1 MTANILAVI
10 LFAFAVMCFFQGM
23 PSRRFVAYII
33 AITELLHYLLFN
45 DSEGLLYYGSAA
57 LFDLL
62 AIMMIAH
69 LAIPTS
75 LAKQVLF
82 ICSASIVMNYA
93 GFVLWIS
100 YLSPS
105 LYNWGFVVLNLCT
118 IICLIKREPG
128 HGRQATDNSSDS
140 KLYRYSYFSR

>member
-1 MTANILAVI
+1 MTANILALT
-10 LFAFAVMCFFQGM
+10 LFAFAAMCFLQGM
-23 PSRRFVAYII
+23 PSRRFVAYVI
-33 AITELLHYLLFN
+33 AITELFHYLLFN
-45 DSEGLLYYGSAA
+45 DTEGLLYYGSAA

-69 LAIPTS
+69 LAIPTN

-82 ICSASIVMNYA
+82 ICSASIVMNYM
-93 GFVLWIS
+93 GFVLWIA
-100 YLSPS
+100 YMSPA

-128 HGRQATDNSSDS
+128 HGRQATDNSSGTVI
-140 KLYRYSYFSR
+140 YRHNYFSN

>member
-1 MTANILAVI
+1 MFSEIQYAAVCIFCVLVVFQKTNSRLFPAAILS
-10 LFAFAVMCFFQGM
+10 LTE
-23 PSRRFVAYII
+23 II
-33 AITELLHYLLFN
+33 HYVLY
-45 DSEGLLYYGSAA
+45 DSADGLLYYGTDA
-57 LFDLL
+57 LLDLL
-62 AIMMIAH
+62 AIMIIAK

-75 LAKQVLF
+75 LAEQILY
-82 ICSASIVMNYA
+82 ICSASIIFNYI
-93 GFVLWIS
+93 GLVLWLT
-100 YLSPS
+100 YMSPA